1 MYLNHSETS
10 FYHLLLLNGLHGEE
24 NDLDHQHTP
33 DNNVYIFYQ
42 KVWKVCRVIVSLRAQ
57 EFGEW
62 NGR

>member
-1 MYLNHSETS
+1 MYLNHSETF

-24 NDLDHQHTP
+24 NDLDHQHIP

-42 KVWKVCRVIVSLRAQ
+42 KVWKVCRVIVSLRAG

>member
-1 MYLNHSETS
+1 MYLNHSEAS

-42 KVWKVCRVIVSLRAQ
+42 KDWKVCRVIVSLRAG

-62 NGR
+62 KGR